1 MGMPL
6 GQEII
11 ERLSS
16 VRDLPTLPDI
26 IMRLHDELASPTA
39 SAGSVAAIIRED
51 PAMAAKTL
59 RVANSPLY
67 ALERKVT
74 DIREAVAVLGLKE
87 VYRIV
92 ISMTTINLFG
102 RKTSHIDY
110 RRFWRHSLSV
120 AMATKAVFEF
130 TGKSSLGEKDDTLS
144 DLFIAGLLH
153 DIGVLAMDQY
163 LPGYEEVIG
172 AVYSMEDVPFY
183 GVEYEIMKISH
194 GEVGGHLLLLWNMP
208 EHIIAAVAFHHLPE
222 MAPVQRDFARII
234 HIADFI
240 CNNQS
245 IDNGTGGMPTS
256 FSDEAWNNLGISVDD
271 IRSIIEYVRAE
282 AARSPLM
289 LALA

>member
-1 MGMPL
+1 MGMPR

-16 VRDLPTLPDI
+16 VRDLPTLPAI

-39 SAGSVAAIIRED
+39 SASSIAAIIRED
-51 PAMAAKTL
+51 PAMAIKTL
-59 RVANSPLY
+59 RAANSPLY
-67 ALERKVT
+67 GLERKVT
-74 DIREAVAVLGLKE
+74 DIREAIAVLGFKE
-87 VYRIV
+87 VYRLV
-92 ISMTTINLFG
+92 MTMTTINLF
-102 RKTSHIDY
+102 KKSSHIDY

-120 AMATKAVFEF
+120 AFATKAVYEF
-130 TGKSSLGEKDDTLS
+130 TGKDCLGERDETLS

-153 DIGVLAMDQY
+153 DIGVLAMDQF

-194 GEVGGHLLLLWNMP
+194 GEVGGHLLLQWRMP

-234 HIADFI
+234 HIADYI

-245 IDNGTGGMPTS
+245 IDNGTGGVATS
-256 FSDEAWNNLGISVDD
+256 FSDEAWNNLGLSVDD
-271 IRSIIEYVRAE
+271 IRAIIDHVRAE
-282 AARSPLM
+282 AAKSPLM
-289 LALA
+289 LSLA

>member
-1 MGMPL
+1 M
-6 GQEII
+6 
-11 ERLSS
+11 
-16 VRDLPTLPDI
+16 
-26 IMRLHDELASPTA
+26 
-39 SAGSVAAIIRED
+39 AI
-51 PAMAAKTL
+51 KTL
-59 RVANSPLY
+59 KAANSPLY
-67 ALERKVT
+67 GLERKVT
-74 DIREAVAVLGLKE
+74 DIREAVTVLGFKE
-87 VYRIV
+87 VYRLV
-92 ISMTTINLFG
+92 MTMTTINLF
-102 RKTSHIDY
+102 KKSSHIDY

-120 AMATKAVFEF
+120 AFATKAVFKF
-130 TGKSSLGEKDDTLS
+130 TGKDCLAEKDDILS

-153 DIGVLAMDQY
+153 DIGVLAMDQF

-208 EHIIAAVAFHHLPE
+208 EHLTTAVAFHHLPE

-245 IDNGTGGMPTS
+245 IDNGIGAEPTS

-271 IRSIIEYVRAE
+271 IKSIIEHVRAE
-282 AARSPLM
+282 AAKSPLM